1 MKHIENLAMTA
12 QKNNK
17 KLKVHVVCSGLLYG
31 NGEQNN
37 YFYEFFRRAWLC
49 LHPELAALP
58 IVGSGNNR
66 IPTIHVV
73 DLARS
78 VKFLLG
84 NSVK

>member
-1 MKHIENLAMTA
+1 MKQIENLAMTA

-58 IVGSGNNR
+58 IIGNGNNR